1 MGQALTI
8 ASSGLFALGLLAA
21 PLLAG
26 GQELAIGHLE
36 TSDDSGG
43 INWLFFHCQQSDP
56 VLRCAIFQTLI
67 MRESGNCTV
76 VNDYSEATFNWNN
89 VTQTWIL
96 QEGPT
101 GPCGRISIGTLE
113 RDRDTP
119 KYWKYTERKINTKSD
134 GYMTP
139 RMKQTQP
146 SRHLTKSCVL
156 RPRIVPEWLQA
167 TVSQECAESTAS
179 TELTSTSCPK
189 PLRRC
194 S

>member
-134 GYMTP
+134 GVLP
-139 RMKQTQP
+139 GG
-146 SRHLTKSCVL
+146 LSCKKI
-156 RPRIVPEWLQA
+156 PDTTLQY
-167 TVSQECAESTAS
+167 TWRAS
-179 TELTSTSCPK
+179 TNRAGCSTLK
-189 PLRRC
+189 NLMN
-194 S
+194 